1 MAIID
6 GQGKKV
12 CFLTL
17 VNQVNGLLGGRSRVP
32 NGLIMEEVDDGNKQQ
47 EERHRLTH
55 LHLPPLDSPLDLLS
69 CGVLTD
75 ILVTYI
81 KQAEILLKG
90 CKKFSNCIAQ
100 RIPVLH

>member
-1 MAIID
+1 MD
-6 GQGKKV
+6 KEKKV

-47 EERHRLTH
+47 EADPPSPSTSW
-55 LHLPPLDSPLDLLS
+55 LPWFNLLS

>member
-1 MAIID
+1 MD
-6 GQGKKV
+6 KEKKV

-55 LHLPPLDSPLDLLS
+55 LHLPPLDSPGSISYPVEYSLISWSQILS
-69 CGVLTD
+69 
-75 ILVTYI
+75 
-81 KQAEILLKG
+81 KLKF
-90 CKKFSNCIAQ
+90 C
-100 RIPVLH
+100 

>member
-55 LHLPPLDSPLDLLS
+55 LHLPPLDSPGSMPLL
-69 CGVLTD
+69 LF
-75 ILVTYI
+75 
-81 KQAEILLKG
+81 
-90 CKKFSNCIAQ
+90 FSVSYD
-100 RIPVLH
+100 PV